1 MNLDEYYG
9 SPIANSDFLMH
20 YGVRGM
26 KWGVRKAIERGDSV
40 RLSKAYHKAE
50 RKLAKLSLNANQDL
64 QKKKWQNAKKSM
76 LAGSGASAAI
86 SAGLTAAANSHLPL
100 KERLLTAGAAGLAG
114 AAGGLLLNSE
124 NASSRRYASDRGHQK
139 AVEKRD
145 EFAREMKNAFKG
157 TKYGSKNVNKIMRQ
171 PAGHQ
176 KPMHVVNV
184 TGRSLTSGDREAIR
198 SLNVDNRPIKYHGNS
213 NTISDKDRQALD
225 SMKKAVRKGTMLG
238 GGIAAANNVRKY
250 AKQNPKE
257 YARANRA
264 FKKMSFKERMKYSY
278 S

>member
-26 KWGVRKAIERGDSV
+26 KWGVRKALERGDSV

-64 QKKKWQNAKKSM
+64 QKKQWQSVKKSM
-76 LAGSGASAAI
+76 AAGSVASAGI

-114 AAGGLLLNSE
+114 AAGGLLLNSTG
-124 NASSRRYASDRGHQK
+124 ASSRRYASDRGHQK

-145 EFAREMKNAFKG
+145 QFAREMKSAFKG
-157 TKYGSKNVNKIMRQ
+157 TKYGGKNVNKIMKQSARQ
-171 PAGHQ
+171 
-176 KPMHVVNV
+176 
-184 TGRSLTSGDREAIR
+184 SLTPRDLEAIR
-198 SLNVDNRPIKYHGNS
+198 RLSGSVGIKRHSNS
-213 NTISDKDRQALD
+213 NTISNKDRQALD
-225 SMKKAVRKGTMLG
+225 SMKNAVRKGTMLG
-238 GGIAAANNVRKY
+238 GGIVAANNVRKY

-264 FKKMSFKERMKYSY
+264 FKKMSFKQRMKYSY